1 MNGEVIRL
9 GRSIRVTL
17 TSHEAARLAEI
28 SGLIRYF
35 LDPDLRTRWS
45 EPLHFPEDV
54 VSETNLLILVRRKR
68 IYKKDFDVIH
78 FVRMCHYLLIEENEV
93 FDLLDINCYKCRVMG
108 RKCNYNHHHSDG
120 CYDDYALIPVLYF
133 THFIAK
139 WEWMYQRLLKFL
151 KLRFF
156 EVDESWPYRFFK
168 KKVRDMFR
176 SRERWYDD
184 NHFWLGEWRRQG
196 CISRDCKLCQMDP
209 PDSDG
214 DGWT

>member
-17 TSHEAARLAEI
+17 TSHEVARLAEI

-68 IYKKDFDVIH
+68 IYKKNFDVIH
-78 FVRMCHYLLIEENEV
+78 FVKMCHYLLIEENVV
-93 FDLLDINCYKCRVMG
+93 FDLLDINYYNCMVMG
-108 RKCNYNHHHSDG
+108 RKCNYNHHHWDG

-168 KKVRDMFR
+168 KKSKRYV
-176 SRERWYDD
+176 SQ
-184 NHFWLGEWRRQG
+184 QG
-196 CISRDCKLCQMDP
+196 
-209 PDSDG
+209 
-214 DGWT
+214 